1 MHTLKNSFITDVI
14 PYQHHYYMIHVS
26 YCHLLSKST
35 HRYIKILMYQKLDV
49 SARDTADTS
58 RF

>member
-26 YCHLLSKST
+26 YCHLVKMRNVF
-35 HRYIKILMYQKLDV
+35 HKLKHNL
-49 SARDTADTS
+49 AGLT
-58 RF
+58 